1 MVRYLSLSLLAIN
14 GLLVVNEAM
23 QLTANTLK
31 PDTVHLGEDDQSEKL
46 SDVVARLGSNSV
58 SDGKISSDDKA
69 KHGKIWHERH
79 PKGSAKDPAKD
90 PQTHD
95 DVSDVFDGA
104 HSDNTSANQSD
115 SMPANH
121 GDNTSDDD
129 KGPEPL
135 LNETND
141 TDVIK
146 AYLAIESNATDDEE
160 ATGDKRLMGT
170 VADKIHDITG
180 KVQDGLKKLTG
191 QAEDSNDAVEADTE
205 ESLKE
210 VSEEESGDPVELET
224 TQMVNDVDL
233 ESQEGVAQAWQLEDH
248 HKASD
253 SKQHHPKHPFFK
265 AHKKKHQDA
274 SLVDVSRHQ
283 VEYSSQED
291 LALLWLSGD

>member
-69 KHGKIWHERH
+69 GDTDDV
-79 PKGSAKDPAKD
+79 S
-90 PQTHD
+90 D

-115 SMPANH
+115 SMPPKHGGHH
-121 GDNTSDDD
+121 GDN
-129 KGPEPL
+129 

-160 ATGDKRLMGT
+160 ATVDKSLMGT

-205 ESLKE
+205 ESLTE

-224 TQMVNDVDL
+224 TQMVDAVDL

-291 LALLWLSGD
+291 LALLWLQSGD